1 MPHGEKLEEREEQEL
16 EERLVRVNKVF
27 EGQAGK
33 FCSEMSGLSDAANS
47 KLKENWELKGKPMLA
62 QSGTPLIE
70 FLLP

>member
-1 MPHGEKLEEREEQEL
+1 M
-16 EERLVRVNKVF
+16 RVNKVF

-33 FCSEMSGLSDAANS
+33 FCSEMSGPSDAANS